1 MRCENCNAELAD
13 TNVVCPECGTPVSR
27 NVEGF
32 ENTVIIK
39 KELKNILEQHGQ
51 DIITQ
56 TDRFVGLLN
65 DYIPEYDKERRLL
78 RNMLE
83 AGVLKRMIKDGND
96 KTAIMSAKSY
106 MIGELF
112 ISENAAEF
120 VIVCFAH
127 ILGWKYETQIVKK
140 EPVEDPAEEKKEE
153 KQKGPININAK
164 IFRPID
170 AAKSRFKANI
180 VIPEG
185 ITRIDSFCF
194 DGFGFLRTIELPST
208 LAAISEYAFSECKRL
223 RGVELPESLKIIRQ
237 GAFSQ
242 CAKLAIVKL
251 PKGILEIEDNT
262 FQFCRSLEVV
272 DVPPTVS
279 SIGSLAFS
287 GCDSLRKLFLPDSIK
302 FIDENAFAYCPAL
315 TIRCYENSY
324 VHKYCLT
331 NGIKTELVV
340 KGAAFSK
347 R

>member
-1 MRCENCNAELAD
+1 MRCEKCNTELAA
-13 TNVVCPECGTPVSR
+13 TNVVCPNCGTPVSR

-32 ENTVIIK
+32 ENTIVIK
-39 KELKNILEQHGQ
+39 KELRNIIEQNGA
-51 DIITQ
+51 DVVSK
-56 TDRFVGLLN
+56 TDRFVALLN

-83 AGVLKRMIKDGND
+83 AGVLKRMMKESNQ
-96 KTAIMSAKSY
+96 KTAIMQAKSY

-120 VIVCFAH
+120 VLVCFAY
-127 ILGWKYETQIVKK
+127 ILGWEYETKLVRK
-140 EPVEDPAEEKKEE
+140 EIQQEPAEKKKTEKS
-153 KQKGPININAK
+153 PLNINAR

-185 ITRIDSFCF
+185 VTRIDSFCF
-194 DGFGFLRTIELPST
+194 DGFGFLRTVELPST

-223 RGVELPESLKIIRQ
+223 RGVELPESLKIIKQ

-242 CAKLAIVKL
+242 CAKLTIVKI
-251 PKGILEIEDNT
+251 PKGIPEIEDNT
-262 FQFCRSLEVV
+262 FQFCRSLQVIEV
-272 DVPPTVS
+272 PSSVS
-279 SIGSLAFS
+279 SIGSGAFS
-287 GCDSLRKLFLPDSIK
+287 GCESLRKLFLPESVK

-331 NGIKTELVV
+331 NGIKTDLVAR
-340 KGAAFSK
+340 GTAFK
-347 R
+347 N

>member
-1 MRCENCNAELAD
+1 MRCEKCNAELAA
-13 TNVVCPECGTPVSR
+13 TNVVCPNCGTPVSQ

-32 ENTVIIK
+32 ENTIIIK
-39 KELKNILEQHGQ
+39 KELKNILDQNGH
-51 DIITQ
+51 DIITK
-56 TDRFVGLLN
+56 TDRFVALLN

-83 AGVLKRMIKDGND
+83 AGVLKRMMKDGSE
-96 KTAIMSAKSY
+96 KTAIMQAKSY

-120 VIVCFAH
+120 VLVCFAY
-127 ILGWKYETQIVKK
+127 ILGWQYETQLVKK
-140 EPVEDPAEEKKEE
+140 EVVQEPEETKEDKP
-153 KQKGPININAK
+153 KGPLNINARV
-164 IFRPID
+164 FRPID

-185 ITRIDSFCF
+185 VTRIDSFCF
-194 DGFGFLRTIELPST
+194 DGFSLLRTVELPST

-223 RGVELPESLKIIRQ
+223 RGVELPPSLKIIRQ

-242 CAKLAIVKL
+242 CAKLTIVKL

-262 FQFCRSLEVV
+262 FQFCRSLEVI

-331 NGIKTELVV
+331 NGIKTDLVA
-340 KGAAFSK
+340 KGASF
-347 R
+347 RNN

>member
-1 MRCENCNAELAD
+1 MRREKCNAELAA
-13 TNVVCPECGTPVSR
+13 TNVVCPNCGTPVSR

-32 ENTVIIK
+32 ENTIVIK
-39 KELKNILEQHGQ
+39 KELRNIIEQNGA
-51 DIITQ
+51 DVVSK
-56 TDRFVGLLN
+56 TDRFVALLN

-83 AGVLKRMIKDGND
+83 AGVLKRMMKESNQ
-96 KTAIMSAKSY
+96 KTAIMQAKSY

-120 VIVCFAH
+120 VLVCFAY
-127 ILGWKYETQIVKK
+127 ILGWEYETKLVRK
-140 EPVEDPAEEKKEE
+140 EIQQEPAEKKKTEKS
-153 KQKGPININAK
+153 PLNINAR

-185 ITRIDSFCF
+185 VTRIDSFCF
-194 DGFGFLRTIELPST
+194 DGFGFLRTVELPST

-223 RGVELPESLKIIRQ
+223 RGVELPESLKIIKQ

-242 CAKLAIVKL
+242 CAKLTIVKI
-251 PKGILEIEDNT
+251 PKGIPEIEDNT
-262 FQFCRSLEVV
+262 FQFCRSLQVIEV
-272 DVPPTVS
+272 PSSVS
-279 SIGSLAFS
+279 SIGSGAFS
-287 GCDSLRKLFLPDSIK
+287 GCESLRKLFLPESVK

-331 NGIKTELVV
+331 NGIKTDLVAR
-340 KGAAFSK
+340 GTAFK
-347 R
+347 N

>member
-1 MRCENCNAELAD
+1 MRCEKCNAELAA
-13 TNVVCPECGTPVSR
+13 TNVVCPNCGTPVSR

-32 ENTVIIK
+32 ENTIVIK
-39 KELKNILEQHGQ
+39 KELRSIIEQNGA
-51 DIITQ
+51 DVVSK
-56 TDRFVGLLN
+56 TDRFVALLN

-83 AGVLKRMIKDGND
+83 AGVLKRMMKESNQ
-96 KTAIMSAKSY
+96 KTAIMQAKSY

-120 VIVCFAH
+120 VLVCFAY
-127 ILGWKYETQIVKK
+127 ILGWEYETKLVRK
-140 EPVEDPAEEKKEE
+140 EIQQEPAEKKKTEKS
-153 KQKGPININAK
+153 PLNINAR

-185 ITRIDSFCF
+185 VTRIDSFCF
-194 DGFGFLRTIELPST
+194 DGFGFLRTVELPST

-223 RGVELPESLKIIRQ
+223 RGVELPESLKIIKQ

-242 CAKLAIVKL
+242 CAKLTIVKI
-251 PKGILEIEDNT
+251 PKGIPEIEDNT
-262 FQFCRSLEVV
+262 FQFCRSLQVIEV
-272 DVPPTVS
+272 PSSVS
-279 SIGSLAFS
+279 SIGSGAFS
-287 GCDSLRKLFLPDSIK
+287 GCESLRKLFLPESVK

-331 NGIKTELVV
+331 NGIKTDLVAR
-340 KGAAFSK
+340 GTAFK
-347 R
+347 N

>member
-1 MRCENCNAELAD
+1 MRCEKCNTELAA
-13 TNVVCPECGTPVSR
+13 TNVVCPNCGTPVSR

-32 ENTVIIK
+32 ENTIVIK
-39 KELKNILEQHGQ
+39 KELRSIIEQNGA
-51 DIITQ
+51 DVVSK
-56 TDRFVGLLN
+56 TDRFVALLN

-83 AGVLKRMIKDGND
+83 AGVLKRMMKESNQ
-96 KTAIMSAKSY
+96 KTAIMQAKSY

-120 VIVCFAH
+120 VLVCFAY
-127 ILGWKYETQIVKK
+127 ILGWEYETKLVRK
-140 EPVEDPAEEKKEE
+140 EIQQEPAEKKKTEKS
-153 KQKGPININAK
+153 PLNINAR

-185 ITRIDSFCF
+185 VTRIDSFCF
-194 DGFGFLRTIELPST
+194 DGFGFLRTVELPST

-223 RGVELPESLKIIRQ
+223 RGVELPESLKIIKQ

-242 CAKLAIVKL
+242 CAKLTIVKI
-251 PKGILEIEDNT
+251 PKGIPEIEDNT
-262 FQFCRSLEVV
+262 FQFCRSLQVIEV
-272 DVPPTVS
+272 PSSVS
-279 SIGSLAFS
+279 SIGSGAFS
-287 GCDSLRKLFLPDSIK
+287 GCESLRKLFLPESVK

-331 NGIKTELVV
+331 NGIKTDLVAR
-340 KGAAFSK
+340 GTAFK
-347 R
+347 N

>member
-1 MRCENCNAELAD
+1 MRCEKCNAELAA
-13 TNVVCPECGTPVSR
+13 TNVVCPNCGTPVSR

-32 ENTVIIK
+32 ENTIVIK
-39 KELKNILEQHGQ
+39 KELRNIIEQNGA
-51 DIITQ
+51 DVVSK
-56 TDRFVGLLN
+56 TDRFVALLN

-83 AGVLKRMIKDGND
+83 AGVLKRMMKESNQ
-96 KTAIMSAKSY
+96 KTAIMQAKSY

-120 VIVCFAH
+120 VLVCFAY
-127 ILGWKYETQIVKK
+127 ILGWEYETKLVRK
-140 EPVEDPAEEKKEE
+140 EIQQEPAEKKKTEKS
-153 KQKGPININAK
+153 PLNINAR

-185 ITRIDSFCF
+185 VTRIDSFCF
-194 DGFGFLRTIELPST
+194 DGFGFLRTVELPST

-223 RGVELPESLKIIRQ
+223 RGVELPESLKIIKQ

-242 CAKLAIVKL
+242 CAKLTIVKI
-251 PKGILEIEDNT
+251 PKGIPEIEDNT
-262 FQFCRSLEVV
+262 FQFCRSLQVIEV
-272 DVPPTVS
+272 PSSVS
-279 SIGSLAFS
+279 SIGSGAFS
-287 GCDSLRKLFLPDSIK
+287 GCESLRKLFLPESVK

-331 NGIKTELVV
+331 NGIKTDLVAR
-340 KGAAFSK
+340 GTAFK
-347 R
+347 N

>member
-1 MRCENCNAELAD
+1 MRCEKCNAELAA
-13 TNVVCPECGTPVSR
+13 TNVVCPNCGTPVSR

-32 ENTVIIK
+32 ENTIVIK
-39 KELKNILEQHGQ
+39 KELRNIIEQNGA
-51 DIITQ
+51 DVVSK
-56 TDRFVGLLN
+56 TDRFVALLN

-83 AGVLKRMIKDGND
+83 AGVLKRMMKESNQ
-96 KTAIMSAKSY
+96 KTAIMQAKSY

-120 VIVCFAH
+120 VLVCFAY
-127 ILGWKYETQIVKK
+127 ILGWEYETKLVRK
-140 EPVEDPAEEKKEE
+140 EIQQEPAEKKKAEKS
-153 KQKGPININAK
+153 PLNINAR

-185 ITRIDSFCF
+185 VTRIDSFCF
-194 DGFGFLRTIELPST
+194 DGFGFLRTVELPST

-223 RGVELPESLKIIRQ
+223 RGVELPESLKIIKQ

-242 CAKLAIVKL
+242 CAKLTIVKI
-251 PKGILEIEDNT
+251 PKGIPEIEDNT
-262 FQFCRSLEVV
+262 FQFCRSLQVIEV
-272 DVPPTVS
+272 PSSVS
-279 SIGSLAFS
+279 SIGSGAFS
-287 GCDSLRKLFLPDSIK
+287 GCESLRKLFLPESVK

-331 NGIKTELVV
+331 NGIKTDLVAR
-340 KGAAFSK
+340 GTAFK
-347 R
+347 N